1 VTRSARPT
9 AVVVGAGIAGVAC
22 AGALADADVDVR
34 LIDRGRRIGGRM
46 ASRRYGERPV
56 DTGASYVT
64 ARDPRFQ
71 AVVAQWVRDG
81 LARPWTDTFHV
92 ATPEGLQG
100 TRTGP
105 MRYAAPDGLRSLV
118 ESLAAGLAPE
128 YPAEVEAVEHDP
140 ATGALRVDGAE
151 CAAVALCMPGPQ
163 ALDLLPEH
171 LAGERAAAARTWEPA
186 LALVAHWPARA
197 WPSIDGAFVNDSP
210 VLTFVADDG
219 RRRGDGAPV
228 LVAHS
233 DPVLAAAHLDD
244 PRAAGPLML
253 AELRAALGIASAPD
267 AWDVRRWSL
276 AKPLASRDDPF
287 HLGAAGIGL
296 AGDGWHGPSRVE
308 AAYLSGLALGEAIAA
323 RLTR

>member
-1 VTRSARPT
+1 MTAGGGAP
-9 AVVVGAGIAGVAC
+9 AVVVGAGIAGIAC
-22 AGALADADVDVR
+22 AGALADAGLDVR

-46 ASRRYGERPV
+46 ASRRYAERPV

-71 AVVAQWVRDG
+71 AVVADWVERG

-105 MRYAAPDGLRSLV
+105 LRYAAPAGLRSLV
-118 ESLAAGLAPE
+118 EDLAARLAPE
-128 YPAEVEAVEHDP
+128 YPSEVDAVEHDP
-140 ATGALRVDGAE
+140 VSGALRVDGSEAS
-151 CAAVALCMPGPQ
+151 AVALCMPGPQ
-163 ALDLLPEH
+163 ALDLLPDH
-171 LAGERAAAARTWEPA
+171 LADERAAAERTWEPA
-186 LALVAHWPARA
+186 LALVAHWPTRA
-197 WPSIDGAFVNDSP
+197 WPALDGAFINESP

-244 PRAAGPLML
+244 PLGAGPVML
-253 AELRAALGIASAPD
+253 AELQAALGIASAPD
-267 AWDVRRWSL
+267 TWDVRRWSL
-276 AKPLASRDDPF
+276 AKPLASRDEPH

-308 AAYLSGLALGEAIAA
+308 AAYLSGLTLGEALAA

>member
-1 VTRSARPT
+1 MTAGGSAP
-9 AVVVGAGIAGVAC
+9 AFVVGAGIAGVAC
-22 AGALADADVDVR
+22 AGALADAGLDVR

-46 ASRRYGERPV
+46 ASRRYAERPV

-71 AVVAQWVRDG
+71 AVVADWVERG

-105 MRYAAPDGLRSLV
+105 MRYAAPAGLRSLV
-118 ESLAAGLAPE
+118 EDLAARLAPE
-128 YPAEVEAVEHDP
+128 YPAEVDVVEHDP

-151 CAAVALCMPGPQ
+151 AAAVALCMPGPQ
-163 ALDLLPEH
+163 ALDLLPDH
-171 LAGERAAAARTWEPA
+171 LAEERAAADRTWEPA
-186 LALVAHWPARA
+186 LALVAHWPTRV
-197 WPSIDGAFVNDSP
+197 WPALDGAFVNDSP

-219 RRRGDGAPV
+219 SRRGDGAPV

-244 PRAAGPLML
+244 PLGAGPIML

-276 AKPLASRDDPF
+276 AKPLASRDEPF
-287 HLGAAGIGL
+287 HLGPAGIGL

-308 AAYLSGLALGEAIAA
+308 AAYLSGLALGEALAA